1 MADQEWQDV
10 TGAAINL
17 KKDPGPH
24 TGVYVSSE
32 ARPSKFGEGQVDYTH
47 HFIGEDGSPW
57 SCYGMSSLNRVI
69 SRVPSGTKVRV
80 TFLGKQKTKDG
91 KREFNN
97 VRVQVPKGVSLAEE
111 TTFDPDEAPDEYP
124 PQAVDGR
131 RKTEVPF

>member
-1 MADQEWQDV
+1 MADQKWQDV

-24 TGVYVSSE
+24 TGVYVGSE
-32 ARPSKFGEGQVDYTH
+32 QRPSKFGEGQVDFTH
-47 HFIGEDGSPW
+47 NFIGEDGSPW

-69 SRVPSGTKVRV
+69 GRVPTGTKVRI

-97 VRVQVPKGVSLAEE
+97 VRVQVPKGVALAEDPQDGPPPA
-111 TTFDPDEAPDEYP
+111 FDPE
-124 PQAVDGR
+124 DGM
-131 RKTEVPF
+131 PF